1 MSITPMER
9 TVLLNHAI
17 IPKDIHVM
25 NDRDIKFFVDED
37 NMFEGYVGVTAHSN
51 GNRMLNIGINSVSYD
66 ENATGINAY
75 KKWAFTQ
82 VSLITGITPDSLTG
96 FIPSIINLAG
106 SIITYKPA
114 ATVHAIVNGGISSAE
129 RASSESDDFKYIGE
143 YAFCVKEPDKE
154 VSITEDGTYEN
165 IKNVGGMSAGF
176 DHHSVYVSLDSK
188 NPEYNDDAYLRVHHV
203 DDDTKVIT
211 SNASLYLVTCFDPT
225 AGLHVANKQ
234 YVDNKVDNKYAS
246 GTYTCKAGDGGSVV
260 YVEHPKN
267 KVPKMVYAQISNA
280 TNSSNTD
287 LKSADPV
294 TTFVFA
300 SVPLENGELSTNKIA
315 LLIPDIDNITGTE
328 ISWCIYLD

>member
-143 YAFCVKEPDKE
+143 KIVQ
-154 VSITEDGTYEN
+154 
-165 IKNVGGMSAGF
+165 
-176 DHHSVYVSLDSK
+176 L
-188 NPEYNDDAYLRVHHV
+188 
-203 DDDTKVIT
+203 
-211 SNASLYLVTCFDPT
+211 
-225 AGLHVANKQ
+225 
-234 YVDNKVDNKYAS
+234 
-246 GTYTCKAGDGGSVV
+246 
-260 YVEHPKN
+260 
-267 KVPKMVYAQISNA
+267 KVP
-280 TNSSNTD
+280 
-287 LKSADPV
+287 
-294 TTFVFA
+294 
-300 SVPLENGELSTNKIA
+300 
-315 LLIPDIDNITGTE
+315 IT
-328 ISWCIYLD
+328 I